1 MTNIRDFPGSTARR
15 NLHNVTGWLS
25 DLANLSAATTPLAD
39 AKVKIASMAAA
50 LVEEY
55 PPAAFTRQ
63 SLLAVARQCKFFPS
77 YGELCAALTPWW
89 NENRPV
95 LPALPAPYQHVPTPL
110 RERATTQELESVRDI
125 VARGV
130 ADINAAYDAVYAPK
144 PAAAEGHVTRQLT
157 RDTLAEAYRAA
168 SVKGPKVPA

>member
-25 DLANLSAATTPLAD
+25 DLANLSAGTTPLAD
-39 AKVKIASMAAA
+39 AKVKIASLATA
-50 LVEEY
+50 LVEIY

-63 SLLAVARQCKFFPS
+63 SLLAVAKNCKFFPS
-77 YGELCAALTPWW
+77 FAELCAALTPWW

-95 LPALPAPYQHVPTPL
+95 LPALPAPYEHIPTPP

-125 VARGV
+125 VARGIAAMN
-130 ADINAAYDAVYAPK
+130 ADFDAVYARPQ
-144 PAAAEGHVTRQLT
+144 AAEAVHVTRQLT